1 MRRTQLRRVS
11 AIVIGFIVIVVVLLT
26 IFRVLNAG

>member
-1 MRRTQLRRVS
+1 MRRTQLRQVT
-11 AIVIGFIVIVVVLLT
+11 AIVIGFIVIFVVLLT

>member
-1 MRRTQLRRVS
+1 MRRTQLRRAT
-11 AIVIGFIVIVVVLLT
+11 AIVIGFIVIFVVLLT

>member
-11 AIVIGFIVIVVVLLT
+11 AVVIGFIVIFVVLLT
-26 IFRVLNAG
+26 VFRVLNAG